1 MSLPVKQGEETK
13 QQKNPTIRLFS
24 NAYSL
29 MTVSFFATYV
39 ISILVA
45 FYLFYL
51 TPDGVTFG
59 SKTFHNLQL
68 DVFFWGGIRIPFSI
82 SADQLFL
89 LVNLAFV
96 LSFITS
102 FFSNENYVSSLRR
115 LVKKNDLGGISGN
128 FLVIMPVISSATL
141 FATSLIQTLEG
152 RVGIEVGGFS
162 FSDPFLEI
170 LSLSYSS
177 FVEEIGFRLVPLLFP
192 VAIYLLYRSSKAIAD
207 MPLGR
212 RLVLVPMALFKPSSF
227 QRRLNIS
234 GGRDL
239 HALELALLL
248 ISSALFSYAHMLSG
262 SWSAGKLPPVFLGGM
277 VIGYCCLRYGFDSA
291 LLLHLFFNF
300 YWSALSMSSTIGG
313 PFLYLNDLV
322 YFITLYVGLVSLIA
336 AVPYLMLKGIRRMR
350 VSRAGTPQ
358 RPMPVHE
365 N

>member
-1 MSLPVKQGEETK
+1 MSSPVPQGEEAR
-13 QQKNPTIRLFS
+13 QQKNPTVRLFT
-24 NAYSL
+24 NAYTL

-39 ISILVA
+39 ISILAA
-45 FYLFYL
+45 FYLFHL
-51 TPDGVTFG
+51 TPDGVIFG
-59 SKTFHNLQL
+59 SKMFHNLQL
-68 DVFFWGGIRIPFSI
+68 NVFFWASIRVPFST

-89 LVNLAFV
+89 FVNLVFL

-102 FFSNENYVSSLRR
+102 FFSNENYVSSVRR
-115 LVKKNDLGGISGN
+115 LLKKNDLGGISGN

-212 RLVLVPMALFKPSSF
+212 RLILVPMALFKPSSF

-234 GGRDL
+234 GGRGL

-248 ISSALFSYAHMLSG
+248 ISSALFSYAHVLSG
-262 SWSAGKLPPVFLGGM
+262 SWSIGKIPSAFLGGM

-291 LLLHLFFNF
+291 LLLHWFFNF

-313 PFLYLNDLV
+313 PFLYLNDVV
-322 YFITLYVGLVSLIA
+322 YFMTLYVGLVSLIA
-336 AVPYLMLKGIRRMR
+336 AVPYLILKVIRRIR
-350 VSRAGTPQ
+350 VQ
-358 RPMPVHE
+358 
-365 N
+365 

>member
-1 MSLPVKQGEETK
+1 MSSPVQQEEGTK
-13 QQKNPTIRLFS
+13 QQKNPTVRLFT

-29 MTVSFFATYV
+29 MTVSFFATYI

-45 FYLFYL
+45 IYLFYL

-68 DVFFWGGIRIPFSI
+68 DVFFWGSIQAPFSI

-89 LVNLAFV
+89 FVNMVFV

-102 FFSNENYVSSLRR
+102 FFSNENYVSSVRR

-128 FLVIMPVISSATL
+128 FLVIMPVISSAIL
-141 FATSLIQTLEG
+141 FATSLIQALEG

-207 MPLGR
+207 MPPGR

-227 QRRLNIS
+227 QKHLNIS
-234 GGRDL
+234 GGKGL

-248 ISSALFSYAHMLSG
+248 ISSALFSYAHILSG
-262 SWSAGKLPPVFLGGM
+262 SWSIGKIPSAFLGGM

-291 LLLHLFFNF
+291 LLLHWFFNF

-313 PFLYLNDLV
+313 PLLYLNDLA
-322 YFITLYVGLVSLIA
+322 YSMTLYVGLLSLIVG
-336 AVPYLMLKGIRRMR
+336 VPYLVLKGVRGIKI
-350 VSRAGTPQ
+350 
-358 RPMPVHE
+358 H
-365 N
+365 